1 MIAKTPSPS
10 VHGARQ
16 APRLTV
22 SHVLWKLSLFCA
34 LLCLWLLSTTA
45 AGNAKPLATNV
56 SGIIS
61 TNTTWTAAGSPYV
74 LTSDLTVASG
84 VTLTIQA
91 GVTVVGDSWDDDL
104 IVSGSLVAAGTDSQ
118 HITMDSQSGIA
129 GEWGGID
136 VQSGGKVRLTYVDF
150 YNAFGSGISVSE
162 NRNNVVNVQNSTFFG
177 NQGYPI

>member
-61 TNTTWTAAGSPYV
+61 TNTTWTTAGSPYV

-91 GVTVVGDSWDDDL
+91 GVTVVGNSWDDDL
-104 IVSGSLVAAGTDSQ
+104 IVLGSLVAAGTNGQ
-118 HITMDSQSGIA
+118 HITMDAQSGA
-129 GEWGGID
+129 PGDWGGID
-136 VQSGGKVRLTYVDF
+136 IQSAGKVNLNYVDF
-150 YNAFGSGISVSE
+150 S
-162 NRNNVVNVQNSTFFG
+162 NVYSSCMFAVVLSSF
-177 NQGYPI
+177 PK